1 LIAIRAFHRV
11 FSQMVDL
18 NSRRYPGTEQR
29 RTTHWRKL
37 PHPIT
42 ANLTLNLIETKFW
55 RTTWLNPVNPKNVL
69 GAIEA
74 ST

>member
-1 LIAIRAFHRV
+1 
-11 FSQMVDL
+11 MVDL

-55 RTTWLNPVNPKNVL
+55 RTTTASYNFYYTA
-69 GAIEA
+69 AIPTAKPPTKPSEKF
-74 ST
+74 